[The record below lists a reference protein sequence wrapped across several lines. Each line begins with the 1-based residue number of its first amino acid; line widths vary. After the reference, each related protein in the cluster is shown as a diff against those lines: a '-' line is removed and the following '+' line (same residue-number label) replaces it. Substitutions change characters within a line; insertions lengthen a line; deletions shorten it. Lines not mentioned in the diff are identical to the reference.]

1 VTQTTTEIQMDS
13 AAYAAP
19 EPRRWAVA
27 LKRRWPTW
35 LAIALALWTAG
46 DDPDSRTGLSEA
58 LLLFALGY
66 LAAAALQ
73 QRQATWLIASLAIGA
88 LAALRL
94 QDWADPSLVLLI
106 AALALVVWAAV
117 HGQLWPPGAVM
128 FETVGVVGFGAIA
141 LLAMSLDYQLGGYL
155 LAAGWFAHAA
165 WDFAHYRADK
175 VVSRSFAEW
184 CAVFDALG
192 AVGILIVT
200 MRSPQAGGYVA
211 RWGVHLRFV
220 SFAARCTGPWQRLGQ
235 RTAPGSAICSSDS
248 QSLTYRTRAPQ
259 SASPNHAVG
268 CHQTPGR
275 GGLARA
281 RLMALRL
288 AVLAWSL

>member
-35 LAIALALWTAG
+35 LAIALALSTAG

-141 LLAMSLDYQLGGYL
+141 LSATSLDYQLGGYL

-200 MRSPQAGGYVA
+200 MR
-211 RWGVHLRFV
+211 
-220 SFAARCTGPWQRLGQ
+220 
-235 RTAPGSAICSSDS
+235 
-248 QSLTYRTRAPQ
+248 
-259 SASPNHAVG
+259 
-268 CHQTPGR
+268 
-275 GGLARA
+275 
-281 RLMALRL
+281 
-288 AVLAWSL
+288 